1 MEEEKVYQIALSLV
15 PQIGYV
21 NARRLISYLGS
32 AKQIFQSSTSQL
44 KKVPHIGPM
53 IAQELKL
60 NQVLHEAERIYSDCL
75 KEGIQLFFYLDE
87 DYPHRLKQL
96 YDAPLLL
103 YFKGNVN
110 FQYEK
115 VMALVGTRKATE
127 YGKEITYQIVRDS
140 LEDDVLFI
148 SGLAYGIDIALHQ
161 ACIEL
166 KIPTIAVLA
175 GGFQRIYPSL
185 HSKYAYQM
193 MELGGIIS
201 EHPFHQKPDPRFFP
215 LRNRIIAGM
224 ADATIVVEAAEKGGA
239 LITAEYA
246 NNYHREVLA
255 VPGNLQKVFSEGCNR
270 LIQKNQAT
278 IYTDW
283 AACKELLN
291 WQSSSNKIQ
300 RNKSLLWSQLSDDE
314 SQILAL
320 LYQEKNLA
328 LDEIAWKLQKG
339 INQLAMLLLN
349 LEFQGFIKTLPGH
362 RYSLK

>member
-1 MEEEKVYQIALSLV
+1 MEEEKVFQIALSLV
-15 PQIGYV
+15 PQIGIV

-32 AKQIFQSSTSQL
+32 AQQVFQSSTSALQ
-44 KKVPHIGPM
+44 KVPHIGPL
-53 IAQELKL
+53 IAHEIKV
-60 NQVLHEAERIYSDCL
+60 NQVLEKAEKIYADCQ
-75 KEGIQLFFYLDE
+75 KEQIQLFFYLDE
-87 DYPHRLKQL
+87 AYPHRLKQL

-103 YFKGNVN
+103 YFKGNAN
-110 FQYEK
+110 FQHDK

-127 YGKEITYQIVRDS
+127 YGREMTYQIVKDA
-140 LEDDVLFI
+140 LDDDVLFV

-175 GGFQRIYPSL
+175 GGFQCIYPSL
-185 HSKYAYQM
+185 HIKYAHQM
-193 MELGGIIS
+193 MDLGGILS

-224 ADATIVVEAAEKGGA
+224 SDATIVVEAAEKGGA

-246 NNYHREVLA
+246 NNYHRDVFA

-270 LIQKNQAT
+270 LILKNQAT

-283 AACKELLN
+283 HTCKEQLN
-291 WQSSSNKIQ
+291 WQSNPDKIVK
-300 RNKSLLWSQLSDDE
+300 NKSLLWSRLTEDE
-314 SQILAL
+314 SQILSL
-320 LYQEKNLA
+320 LHQEKVLA

-339 INQLAMLLLN
+339 VNQLAMLLLN
-349 LEFQGFIKTLPGH
+349 LEFQGFIKAWPGH
-362 RYSLK
+362 RYGLK